1 MNTHK
6 DNNHVALGKL
16 EYEETRLLGG
26 RVVCLQTKNGYR
38 AAIDPVF
45 LAAAID
51 ANAGDRV
58 LDVGSGTGA
67 ASLCLAAR
75 IPGVEITGIEIQS
88 EYAQMARKSA
98 SLTGV
103 KKQINFITADL
114 TALPKSRIFR
124 EFDHVMTNPPYIMV
138 GRGRVP
144 SDKTK
149 ARANFESHVALDQW
163 IYHCLRMIRSRG
175 IFTIIHRADRLEHI
189 MASITGVLG
198 NIVVFPLWPS
208 QVSSNKNESTNANRI
223 IISGRKGVK
232 SPGVLSS
239 GITLHEGLD
248 GRYTNDAD
256 SILTHA
262 FPLKLKN

>member
-1 MNTHK
+1 MNAHE
-6 DNNHVALGKL
+6 DGNSQPL
-16 EYEETRLLGG
+16 ELVKYEETQLLNG
-26 RVVCLQTKNGYR
+26 RVVCLQSKTGYR

-75 IPGVEITGIEIQS
+75 VQGVEITGIEIQP
-88 EYAQMARKSA
+88 EYAEMARKSA
-98 SLTGV
+98 GLTGV
-103 KKQINFITADL
+103 EKQINFITADL
-114 TALPKSRIFR
+114 TALPTSEKFR
-124 EFDHVMTNPPYIMV
+124 EFDHVMTNPPYIMEGK
-138 GRGRVP
+138 GRLP
-144 SDKTK
+144 LDKTK
-149 ARANFESHVALDQW
+149 ARATLESNVALDQW
-163 IYHCLRMIRSRG
+163 IFHCLKMTRSRG
-175 IFTIIHRADRLEHI
+175 IFTIIHRAERLEHI

-208 QVSSNKNESTNANRI
+208 RISRNKNKPISANRI

-239 GITLHEGLD
+239 GMALHEGRD
-248 GRYTNDAD
+248 GRYTSEAY

-262 FPLKLKN
+262 SLLKI

>member
-1 MNTHK
+1 MTIHKNT
-6 DNNHVALGKL
+6 NSAYL
-16 EYEETRLLGG
+16 EVVKYEETCLLDG

-51 ANAGDRV
+51 ANGGDRV

-75 IPGVEITGIEIQS
+75 VQGVEITGIEIQP
-88 EYAQMARKSA
+88 EYAEMARKSA
-98 SLTGV
+98 VLTGV
-103 KKQINFITADL
+103 ENQINFITADL
-114 TALPKSRIFR
+114 RTLPKSGNLC
-124 EFDHVMTNPPYIMV
+124 EFDHVMTNPPYIV
-138 GRGRVP
+138 AGQGRLP
-144 SDKTK
+144 PDKTK
-149 ARANFESHVALDQW
+149 AQATFESNVALDQW
-163 IYHCLRMIRSRG
+163 ISHCLRMTRSRG

-189 MASITGVLG
+189 MASISGILG

-208 QVSSNKNESTNANRI
+208 QVSRDKNTPISANRI

-239 GITLHEGLD
+239 GITLHEGKN
-248 GRYTNDAD
+248 GRYTSEANN
-256 SILTHA
+256 ILMHA
-262 FPLKLKN
+262 SLLRLNN